1 MLYKIIPEGSKM
13 YRFFYICVIVCFVS
27 CTTTIK
33 SDKKEQT
40 LHTQKIVQTVA
51 ISPEIRQFLMFKQHN
66 EKTIVEWFFTPLKND
81 PNKIIYYIC
90 FSPNFSMEEILKEE
104 KLILDTISKYSKV
117 EFTVKLKKAW
127 NEQRTLTIPIGWRG
141 SEQQKKFG
149 KKIRTLCS
157 YFETTYDEVMDMD
170 YGIIDTDDNT
180 RVIFSLFFRVNYDT
194 NKEKINELSKEYNKK
209 FDEVLKGFELK

>member
-1 MLYKIIPEGSKM
+1 
-13 YRFFYICVIVCFVS
+13 
-27 CTTTIK
+27 
-33 SDKKEQT
+33 
-40 LHTQKIVQTVA
+40 
-51 ISPEIRQFLMFKQHN
+51 
-66 EKTIVEWFFTPLKND
+66 
-81 PNKIIYYIC
+81 
-90 FSPNFSMEEILKEE
+90 MEEILKEE
-104 KLILDTISKYSKV
+104 KLILDTISKHSKV

-141 SEQQKKFG
+141 SEQQKKFD